1 MIIKLITIGKNILI
15 ISMKKATII
24 HHQGYG
30 DIFTN
35 VSLCNYYSKNY
46 ELLIIFTT
54 DYDRKKLIDF
64 IYKDNEKI
72 KCIIPKFNTYDGT
85 NTCVKCMSKG
95 MNYGCPRDI
104 SQKCNIIDYTD
115 YLDYDNIKIGSFNN
129 YDEWEKFKEKS
140 FSFSHAF
147 YDYANLDEKIRI
159 NEFKIFR
166 DLDLEKQNFES
177 GNLIN
182 QNYIVTHEDKNRGF
196 LLSESVM
203 NNYTRY
209 NLENKSD
216 LFSDQIKIIENSK
229 EIHMIDSSYSVLIY
243 YLSFH
248 NEKIK
253 KIPKFLHPHPHQ
265 RDFNIYKQPTAENWF
280 FL

>member
-1 MIIKLITIGKNILI
+1 MIIKLTIIGKNILI
-15 ISMKKATII
+15 SDMEKATII
-24 HHQGYG
+24 HHQGFG

-35 VSLCNYYSKNY
+35 VSLCNYYSRNY
-46 ELLIIFTT
+46 ESLVIFTT
-54 DYDRKKLIDF
+54 DHERKKIIDF

-104 SQKCNIIDYTD
+104 SQKCNIIDYND
-115 YLDYDNIKIGSFNN
+115 YLDYDNIKIGSFND

-147 YDYANLDEKIRI
+147 YEYANLNSETRI
-159 NEFKIFR
+159 KEFKIFR
-166 DLDLEKQNFES
+166 DLELEKKIFENT
-177 GNLIN
+177 NLIE
-182 QNYIVTHEDKNRGF
+182 QKYIVTHQDRNRGF
-196 LLSESVM
+196 LLDE
-203 NNYTRY
+203 
-209 NLENKSD
+209 NLIKNKNQYD
-216 LFSDQIKIIENSK
+216 LERKSNLFLDQIKIIESAE
-229 EIHMIDSSYSVLIY
+229 EIHLIDSSYSVLIY

-265 RDFNIYKQPTAENWF
+265 RDFNIYKQPIAENWF